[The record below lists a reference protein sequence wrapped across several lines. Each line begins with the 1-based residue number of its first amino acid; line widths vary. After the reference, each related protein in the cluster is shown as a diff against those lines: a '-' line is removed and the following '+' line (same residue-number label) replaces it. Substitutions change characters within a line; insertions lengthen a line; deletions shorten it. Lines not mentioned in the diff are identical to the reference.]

1 MSNLSW
7 HGFERRAQI
16 QAKKLNKTKI
26 QANIAKTKTK
36 LYTVLNKFTGDIL
49 LKNATFALCKWQMN
63 QLYHHSPTT
72 YHQFQIIASERV
84 R

>member
-16 QAKKLNKTKI
+16 QAKNLNKPKKQTK
-26 QANIAKTKTK
+26 A
-36 LYTVLNKFTGDIL
+36 YTVLNKFTGDIL
-49 LKNATFALCKWQMN
+49 LKNANFALCKWQMN

-72 YHQFQIIASERV
+72 YYQFQIIASERV
-84 R
+84 K